1 MLWQVYGKWRRQID
15 GALHEIGLTHPQ
27 FILLTS
33 TAWLTKDGDLVT
45 QAELARHCTTDITMT
60 SQVLR
65 VLEKKGLIERIQI
78 EGNEKSKFPQ
88 VTAKGA
94 KLVEKAIPVVEEIDD
109 AFFEILGRQT
119 SSCVSI
125 FQKLSQSES

>member
-27 FILLTS
+27 FVLLAS
-33 TAWLTKDGDLVT
+33 TAWLTKEGDLVT
-45 QAELARHCTTDITMT
+45 QADLARHCTTDITMT
-60 SQVLR
+60 SQDLR

-88 VTAKGA
+88 VTTKGA
-94 KLVEKAIPVVEEIDD
+94 KLVEKAIPVVEKIDD
-109 AFFEILGRQT
+109 DFFEILGRQT

-125 FQKLSQSES
+125 FQKLTRNES